1 MNTRSKK
8 FSAGMLFVAATLLL
22 GACGDTN
29 QSGNLSVIQPTAPAA
44 TVPATTA
51 PATTVA
57 NTAPTVTTAP
67 ASVTTTATDGTAT
80 ALDEPMP
87 EELAKTNQAPDN
99 VELVQNGVPK
109 LQAQNVNS
117 NSTFVYVV
125 VRGDTLS
132 TIAWSYGTTVGVIAQ
147 ANGLT
152 NPNLIYAGQRLVIPG
167 GQQPDTTPDLFYIV
181 QSGDTVSAIARRFGT
196 TVKAIVDANDIADPN
211 VVRVGQRLLIP
222 GASNPGNVTKIY
234 VIQRGDTLSGI
245 AAYYGTTV
253 QKLVSDNHLANP
265 NRIYVGQRLTIIL

>member
-1 MNTRSKK
+1 
-8 FSAGMLFVAATLLL
+8 MLFVAATLLL
-22 GACGDTN
+22 GACGDNN

-67 ASVTTTATDGTAT
+67 SSVTTAATDGTAT

-87 EELAKTNQAPDN
+87 EELAKTNQAPDK

>member
-22 GACGDTN
+22 GACGDNN

-57 NTAPTVTTAP
+57 NTAPAVTTAP
-67 ASVTTTATDGTAT
+67 ASVTTAATDGTAT

-87 EELAKTNQAPDN
+87 EELAKTNQAPDK

-245 AAYYGTTV
+245 ATYYGTTV